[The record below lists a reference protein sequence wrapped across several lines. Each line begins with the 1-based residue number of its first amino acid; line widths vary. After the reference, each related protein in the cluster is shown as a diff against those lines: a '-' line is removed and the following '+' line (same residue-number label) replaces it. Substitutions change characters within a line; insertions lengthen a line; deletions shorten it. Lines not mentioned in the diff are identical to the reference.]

1 MKPFTR
7 LIATLIA
14 IAVGLAGLLLI
25 LYAWHFP
32 PFGDRAEMTENAY
45 VRGQVTILSPQ
56 VSGYVADVPVTDF
69 QRVKAGQI
77 LLRIDDRIYQ
87 QKVRQAEANLR
98 AQQAQIDSLEQKR
111 RSANA
116 RLEAGKV
123 QIASAESALK
133 TAEGTYE
140 RNRGLAAKGV
150 FSQSALE
157 QSASA
162 LEQARA
168 ALAQA
173 SSNQKVAEQ
182 DADSV
187 DVAREGYQA
196 AIEGARATLE
206 LAKIDLANT
215 RILSPAD
222 GRLGEVGARKGAYV
236 TAGSQLMAVVPDH
249 RWVTANFKE
258 TQLPAIRV
266 GQRVEFTVD
275 AMNDRKFW
283 GRVESFSPATGS
295 EFSVIRADNA
305 TGNFTKV
312 AQRVPIRIAIGED
325 QADAERLE
333 PGMSVVV
340 TIPKEKS

>member
-1 MKPFTR
+1 MKPVTR
-7 LIATLIA
+7 LIATLSA
-14 IAVGLAGLLLI
+14 LAVGLAGLLLI
-25 LYAWHFP
+25 LYAWHLP
-32 PFGDRAEMTENAY
+32 PFADRAEMTENAY

-69 QRVKAGQI
+69 QRVKAGDL

-87 QKVRQAEANLR
+87 QKVKQAEANLR

-111 RSANA
+111 RSSNA
-116 RLEAGKV
+116 KLEAGKV

-133 TAEGTYE
+133 TAEATYE

-157 QSASA
+157 QSSSA

-173 SSNQKVAEQ
+173 SSNQKVSEQ
-182 DADSV
+182 DAESI
-187 DVAREGYQA
+187 DVAREGYEA
-196 AIEGARATLE
+196 SLDSARAALE

-215 RILSPAD
+215 RIVSPAD

-236 TAGSQLMAVVPDH
+236 TTGTQLMAVVPD
-249 RWVTANFKE
+249 RIWVTANFKE
-258 TQLPAIRV
+258 TQLSAIRV
-266 GQRVEFTVD
+266 GQRVTFTVD
-275 AMNDRKFW
+275 AMNHRQFW
-283 GRVESFSPATGS
+283 GKVESFSPATGS

-312 AQRVPIRIAIGED
+312 AQRVPIRIAVGEG
-325 QADAERLE
+325 QADADKLE

-340 TIPKEKS
+340 TVPPGE

>member
-1 MKPFTR
+1 MKPVTR
-7 LIATLIA
+7 LIATLLA
-14 IAVGLAGLLLI
+14 LAVGIAGLLLI
-25 LYAWHFP
+25 LYAWHLP
-32 PFGDRAEMTENAY
+32 PFGNRPEMTENAY

-56 VSGYVADVPVTDF
+56 VSGYVAEVPVTDF
-69 QRVKAGQI
+69 QRVTAGQL

-87 QKVRQAEANLR
+87 QKVKQAEANLR

-111 RSANA
+111 RSADA
-116 RLEAGKV
+116 KLEAGKV
-123 QIASAESALK
+123 QIASAQSALQ
-133 TAEGTYE
+133 TAEATFE
-140 RNRGLAAKGV
+140 RNRGLASKGV

-157 QSASA
+157 QSTSA

-173 SSNQKVAEQ
+173 SANQKVQEQ
-182 DADSV
+182 DAESL
-187 DVAREGYQA
+187 DVAREGYEA
-196 AIEGARATLE
+196 AVDNARAALE

-215 RILSPAD
+215 RITAPAD

-236 TAGSQLMAVVPDH
+236 TTGTQLVAVVLD
-249 RWVTANFKE
+249 RVWVIANFKE

-275 AMNDRKFW
+275 AMNHRRFW
-283 GRVESFSPATGS
+283 GTIENLSPATGS
-295 EFSVIRADNA
+295 EFSVIRPDNA

-312 AQRVPIRIAIGED
+312 AQRIPIRIAIGEG
-325 QADAERLE
+325 QADLDGLE

-340 TIPKEKS
+340 TVPPEE